1 MPDTKEAFIWI
12 TSILRNKNIPFQVT
26 GGLAARIYGS
36 PRELADIDF
45 EIPNDRFPEILPE
58 IKDYLVFGP
67 TQYKDESFDI
77 FLATLRYKE
86 QEIDLTGS
94 NGEKSFNQEKRE
106 WKEENI
112 DLSKAVS
119 KEVFGISVPV
129 VPAKDLLDYK
139 KWISRDVDRVDVE
152 ALSKLGY

>member
-45 EIPNDRFPEILPE
+45 EIPNDRFPE

-112 DLSKAVS
+112 DLSKAVP